1 MSHKEELT
9 QRADNLQKEI
19 QELSKTF
26 ELKKEEF
33 LKVQGALEMLQ
44 ILENEKTSKETW
56 RFNHQKSKPKNIQT
70 NVQREGSSL
79 LPQVRKSFCGLGG
92 WQDKLNLLY
101 L

>member
-1 MSHKEELT
+1 MSHKEDLT
-9 QRADNLQKEI
+9 KRATDLQVEI

-56 RFNHQKSKPKNIQT
+56 WNSNQEIKS
-70 NVQREGSSL
+70 
-79 LPQVRKSFCGLGG
+79 
-92 WQDKLNLLY
+92 
-101 L
+101 

>member
-9 QRADNLQKEI
+9 ERATKLHAEN

-44 ILENEKTSKETW
+44 ILDNEKASKET
-56 RFNHQKSKPKNIQT
+56 
-70 NVQREGSSL
+70 
-79 LPQVRKSFCGLGG
+79 
-92 WQDKLNLLY
+92 
-101 L
+101 